1 MLTARCIPLIVA
13 QGVRTEIG
21 RYSGS
26 VLQCRGF
33 FMSVFKTT
41 YAIFVCCLILISCMT
56 IGKPIGINAVPKC
69 ALPSGNGKRPESA
82 LGKLDYRIYD
92 SFGSETTLCALVASI
107 RNSDVA
113 FLGEIHTDRVAHRI
127 EALLLEMTFD
137 ENLTLSLE
145 MFETDVQFVLDE
157 YLAGLI
163 NEDHFLKSSRAWENY
178 NSDYRALV
186 EFSKKNNVNII
197 AANAPSR
204 YVNMVSRLG
213 KDSLLSLPEETK
225 KFLPPL
231 PYPDASLGYEERFKE
246 TMSFHN
252 LPSEPSRSVQD
263 APGNEM
269 EADQSEVFQD
279 YLTKFLEAQSLWDTS
294 MAWSIASHLRANPG
308 RRVMN
313 INGSFHTDYSLGI
326 PEHLD
331 KYFPGLKTT
340 TISIVPSQQFPEFA
354 KSMKNLADFIIITSV
369 QNQQAH

>member
-1 MLTARCIPLIVA
+1 
-13 QGVRTEIG
+13 
-21 RYSGS
+21 
-26 VLQCRGF
+26 
-33 FMSVFKTT
+33 
-41 YAIFVCCLILISCMT
+41 MT
-56 IGKPIGINAVPKC
+56 IGKPIEQHAALEC
-69 ALPSGNGKRPESA
+69 ALSSGDGKKSERAS
-82 LGKLDYRIYD
+82 GKLDYRIYD
-92 SFGSETTLCALVASI
+92 SFGNEATLCALIESI

-113 FLGEIHTDRVAHRI
+113 FVGEIHTDRVAHRL

-163 NEDHFLKSSRAWENY
+163 NEQHFLESSRVWENY

-186 EFSKKNNVNII
+186 EFSKNNNVNIM

-213 KDSLLSLPEETK
+213 KDSLLALSEEAK
-225 KFLPPL
+225 RFLPPL
-231 PYPDASLGYEERFKE
+231 PYPEASSDYEEKFKE

-252 LPSEPSRSVQD
+252 FTSQSSKSSQN
-263 APGNEM
+263 APGGEM
-269 EADQSEVFQD
+269 KANQSEVFQD

-313 INGSFHTDYSLGI
+313 INGSFHSDYSLGI

-331 KYFPGLKTT
+331 EYLPGLKTT
-340 TISIVPSQQFPEFA
+340 TISIVPSQQFPEFNN
-354 KSMKNLADFIIITSV
+354 SMKNLADFIIITSV
-369 QNQQAH
+369 QNQ

>member
-1 MLTARCIPLIVA
+1 
-13 QGVRTEIG
+13 
-21 RYSGS
+21 
-26 VLQCRGF
+26 
-33 FMSVFKTT
+33 MSAFKTT
-41 YAIFVCCLILISCMT
+41 YAIFVCCLILISCIT
-56 IGKPIGINAVPKC
+56 IGKPLEINVAAKC
-69 ALPSGNGKRPESA
+69 ALQPGDGKRSEST

-92 SFGSETTLCALVASI
+92 SFGNEATLCVLVESI

-113 FLGEIHTDRVAHRI
+113 FLGEIHTDVVAHRL

-137 ENLTLSLE
+137 ENLSLSLE

-163 NEDHFLKSSRAWENY
+163 NEEHFLKSSRAWENY
-178 NSDYRALV
+178 NSDYRPMV
-186 EFSKKNNVNII
+186 EFSKNNNVNVI

-213 KDSLLSLPEETK
+213 KDSLLALSEETK

-231 PYPDASLGYEERFKE
+231 PYPDASLGYEERFKA

-252 LPSEPSRSVQD
+252 FTSQSSNSSQD
-263 APGNEM
+263 AHGNEM
-269 EADQSEVFQD
+269 EADESEVFQD
-279 YLTKFLEAQSLWDTS
+279 HLTKFLAAQSLWDTS

-308 RRVMN
+308 GRVMN

-331 KYFPGLKTT
+331 MYLPGLKTT
-340 TISIVPSQQFPEFA
+340 TISIVPSQQFPEFN